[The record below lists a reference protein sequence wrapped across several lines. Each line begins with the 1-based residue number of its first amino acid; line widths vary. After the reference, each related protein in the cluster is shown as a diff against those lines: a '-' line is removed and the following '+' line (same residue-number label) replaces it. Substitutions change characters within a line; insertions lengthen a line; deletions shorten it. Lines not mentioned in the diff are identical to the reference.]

1 MDWRPG
7 HWELFC
13 ADTARAR
20 DFYERILGAQLLEE
34 QEGGYVWLLLGAQ
47 ELLLRPG
54 NTARTDSYGQAGQ
67 ALVLYTDDL
76 PAARAAL
83 KKRGLEFRGEDGHPD
98 CPTFQDPDG
107 HWFQLVNPGELE

>member
-20 DFYERILGAQLLEE
+20 DFYIRILGAQLLEE

-54 NTARTDSYGQAGQ
+54 QPGSAADYEHSGQ
-67 ALVLYTDDL
+67 ALVLYTEDL
-76 PAARAAL
+76 AAARATL
-83 KKRGLEFRGEDGHPD
+83 TKRGLTFSGFDGHPD

-107 HWFQLVNPGELE
+107 HWFQLVDPDGLE